1 CRCGRSRRKPYCD
14 GRSHSTAGFVA
25 TGEPATVSA
34 EPLAERG
41 GPLKIDALPD
51 GPLKLSGNVEILS
64 GTGRVVMRTTSARLC
79 RCGASENKP
88 FCDGSHARAGF
99 RSGD

>member
-1 CRCGRSRRKPYCD
+1 MIVGWK
-14 GRSHSTAGFVA
+14 STRLFWR
-25 TGEPATVSA
+25 
-34 EPLAERG
+34 PL
-41 GPLKIDALPD
+41 PFALPD

-64 GTGRVVMRTTSARLC
+64 GTGRVLVRTQSARLC

-99 RSGD
+99 RSED